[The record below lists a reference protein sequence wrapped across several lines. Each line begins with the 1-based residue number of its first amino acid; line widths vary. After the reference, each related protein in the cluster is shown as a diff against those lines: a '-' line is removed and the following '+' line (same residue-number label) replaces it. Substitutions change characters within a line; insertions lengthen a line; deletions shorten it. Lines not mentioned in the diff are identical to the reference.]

1 MFNSIIVLKISII
14 LGLSCWMGIACF
26 NNIVD
31 RATNRQLITN
41 MLTMKLIATHN
52 ELGVGLLSRAWKDNK
67 KVPLILWLIVGVQ
80 LLLAITFLLATV
92 FFMIAIVNTNV
103 YPTALTITNF
113 ALCGFN
119 SLWLC
124 FLCGGLWYGYW
135 IHMSP
140 VQTTH
145 FILLIVGLLTT
156 LFINFL

>member
-1 MFNSIIVLKISII
+1 MFNAVILIKISII
-14 LGLSCWMGIACF
+14 MGLGCWIGIACF

-31 RATNRQLITN
+31 RATNRQLITR
-41 MLTMKLIATHN
+41 MLTMKLITVQDG
-52 ELGVGLLSRAWKDNK
+52 LGVGLLSRAWKETKN
-67 KVPLILWLIVGVQ
+67 VPYVLWFIVAVQ
-80 LLLAITFLLATV
+80 LLLAMTFWLAGIFLMV
-92 FFMIAIVNTNV
+92 AIFNTAL
-103 YPTALTITNF
+103 YPIALTIANI

-119 SLWLC
+119 CLWLG

-156 LFINFL
+156 FFINFI